1 MAGTKAWLCIAG
13 WLFLVVPHAPTLAA
27 GPALVVHVDDRAGV
41 PPPELAAAKR
51 IVERTFAAAGVEI
64 GWAEGRFPASITGPL
79 AEFAQARHL
88 AVLLVNNNEEST
100 RGATGCVLGYA
111 TPRRSVAAAFYNRVV
126 EASGMRPVDLT
137 VVLGRVIAHEI
148 GHLLLPPNSHTRY
161 GIMRADL
168 DLEVANPDR
177 FTNDQARMIRSV
189 LANRSPPD

>member
-88 AVLLVNNNEEST
+88 AVLLVNND
-100 RGATGCVLGYA
+100 RGVHARRDRLRAGLRHPAPLRRGRLLQ
-111 TPRRSVAAAFYNRVV
+111 PRRRSVRNAA
-126 EASGMRPVDLT
+126 G
-137 VVLGRVIAHEI
+137 
-148 GHLLLPPNSHTRY
+148 
-161 GIMRADL
+161 
-168 DLEVANPDR
+168 
-177 FTNDQARMIRSV
+177 
-189 LANRSPPD
+189 